1 MSDFS
6 IQGKVVI
13 ITGGTGALGGSLA
26 ENFVREGATVI
37 LLSRDQAKIDQKVSE
52 LQSLGKDNVYGYSCD
67 VLNIEGL
74 KEVRD
79 KIISRFGRVDA
90 LINCAGGN
98 IPSATQKEGQSVFDL
113 EISSIDDAI
122 KLNMQG
128 AVYPSLIFGEVMA
141 EKGQGNIVNI
151 SSMATFS
158 AITRV
163 MGYTLAKSGI
173 NSFTQWLACELA
185 DKYGDKLRVNA
196 IAPGFFIGDQ
206 NRKLLLNEDG
216 SLTDRSKKVIHK
228 TPMRR
233 FGELTELNGIAQ
245 FLCSDAAS
253 FITGAVIPV
262 DGGFSAFSGV

>member
-1 MSDFS
+1 MSNFS
-6 IQGKVVI
+6 VRGKVII

-26 ENFVREGATVI
+26 ENFMREGAKVI
-37 LLSRDQAKIDQKVSE
+37 ILSRDKAKIQQKITALKG
-52 LQSLGKDNVYGYSCD
+52 LQGEVYGYSCD
-67 VLNIEGL
+67 VLD
-74 KEVRD
+74 KECLREVSE
-79 KIISRFGRVDA
+79 KIISSFNRIDA

-98 IPSATQKEGQSVFDL
+98 IPAATQQEDQSVFDL

-122 KLNMQG
+122 RLNMQG
-128 AVYPSLIFGEVMA
+128 AVYPSLIFGKIMA
-141 EKGQGNIVNI
+141 EKGEGNIVNI
-151 SSMATFS
+151 SSMATYS

-185 DKYGDKLRVNA
+185 AKYGDKLRVNA

-206 NRKLLLNEDG
+206 NRKLLLNDDG

-228 TPMRR
+228 TPMGR
-233 FGELTELNGIAQ
+233 FGDLTELNGIAQ

-253 FITGAVIPV
+253 FITGTVIPV